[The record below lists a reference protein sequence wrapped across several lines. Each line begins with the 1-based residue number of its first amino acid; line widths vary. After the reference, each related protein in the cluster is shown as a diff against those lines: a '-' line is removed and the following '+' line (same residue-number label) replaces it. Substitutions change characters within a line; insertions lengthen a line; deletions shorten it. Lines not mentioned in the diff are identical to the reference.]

1 MNVVRFIGNFIEV
14 AKKLK
19 NANFTGSELA
29 KLTLDVSVKLEELE
43 YKDKELSLN
52 VEKTRQEI
60 ELATL
65 KAKSEVAFT
74 MAEALKAVVQAECMI
89 LGVRDNANINKCNA
103 LVAYMNV
110 LSNASNV
117 SSLTKSL
124 QTEILLTIKAIGEHI
139 GNPNTYDTL
148 LDALKDKADK
158 LIDSKDSVRE
168 VFIHTPRLEIQS
180 KERIQLL
187 GFSIFSQ
194 ENCRFRFG
202 KEVAKIDYNTAEII
216 DAKAQLESTRKA
228 LTLTTTQINQ
238 NKIALATSADDTEKY
253 KIQQSIKTLETQK
266 TTQETQIKTQQN
278 ELKTLIAQKN
288 DTETITGQIVQ
299 GKTMIYSQE
308 NEGYQ
313 NIIFEA
319 KNELGEWVSDIIR
332 LEIRDI

>member
-19 NANFTGSELA
+19 DSNFTGSELA
-29 KLTLDVSVKLEELE
+29 KLSLDASVKLEELE
-43 YKDKELSLN
+43 YKDRELSLN

-74 MAEALKAVVQAECMI
+74 MSEALKSIVQAECMI

-103 LVAYMNV
+103 LVAYMNT
-110 LSNASNV
+110 LGNASNV
-117 SSLTKSL
+117 SSLTKEL

-139 GNPNTYDTL
+139 GNPNAYDTL
-148 LDALKDKADK
+148 LDSLKDKADG
-158 LIDSKDSVRE
+158 LIDSKDGVRE

-202 KEVAKIDYNTAEII
+202 QEVAKINYETPDILEK
-216 DAKAQLESTRKA
+216 KAQLESTRKN
-228 LTLTTTQINQ
+228 LTLITSQITQ
-238 NKIALATSADDTEKY
+238 NKTALATSADASEKT

-266 TTQETQIKTQQN
+266 TQAQELAKTQEN
-278 ELKTLIAQKN
+278 ELKTLIATRNENAIQN
-288 DTETITGQIVQ
+288 GEIVQ

-313 NIIFEA
+313 HILFEA
-319 KNELGEWVSDIIR
+319 KNELGEWVSDIVR

>member
-19 NANFTGSELA
+19 DSNFTGSELA
-29 KLTLDVSVKLEELE
+29 KLSLDASVKLEELE
-43 YKDKELSLN
+43 YKDRELSLN
-52 VEKTRQEI
+52 IEKTRQEI

-74 MAEALKAVVQAECMI
+74 MSEALKSIVQAECMI

-103 LVAYMNV
+103 LVAYMNT
-110 LSNASNV
+110 LGNASNV
-117 SSLTKSL
+117 SSLTKEL

-139 GNPNTYDTL
+139 GNPNAYDTL
-148 LDALKDKADK
+148 LDALKNKADG

-202 KEVAKIDYNTAEII
+202 QEVAKIDYASPEILE
-216 DAKAQLESTRKA
+216 KKSQLESTRKNIV
-228 LTLTTTQINQ
+228 LITSQINQ
-238 NKIALATSADDTEKY
+238 NKTALATSANTTEQN
-253 KIQQSIKTLETQK
+253 KIQQSINTLETQK
-266 TTQETQIKTQQN
+266 TQAQTQAKTQESELRILIN
-278 ELKTLIAQKN
+278 ERN
-288 DTETITGQIVQ
+288 ETAGENGEIVQ

-319 KNELGEWVSDIIR
+319 KNELGEWISDIIR